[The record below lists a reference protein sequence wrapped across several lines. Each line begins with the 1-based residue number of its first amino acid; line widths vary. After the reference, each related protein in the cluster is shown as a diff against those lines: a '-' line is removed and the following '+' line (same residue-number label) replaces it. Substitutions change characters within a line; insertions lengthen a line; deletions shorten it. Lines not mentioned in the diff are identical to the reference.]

1 MAFYPHLVIPVLVS
15 LGLTWLIDKHL
26 KKFFFVFVFLY
37 PVVSYSDENLA
48 SSKVFVE
55 KLGKQVVEKV
65 SNTEITELERYNNF
79 KKLYL
84 SSFDNYYISRF
95 VLGRYWKTID
105 KGIQKKF
112 VDSFNNYIV
121 ATYAPKF
128 KGWEGTFKAVE
139 SLFENNY
146 YNVKMDILNKDG
158 PTLKMMW
165 KMYLNKN
172 KEFKILDVN
181 IDGVSM
187 LVTQRAEF
195 LSVIKN
201 HPNGVNGLIDA
212 MNKKTDGS

>member
-1 MAFYPHLVIPVLVS
+1 MNIR
-15 LGLTWLIDKHL
+15 
-26 KKFFFVFVFLY
+26 KFFFSLLLFL
-37 PVVSYSDENLA
+37 PLTAISDENLGK
-48 SSKVFVE
+48 SKVFVE
-55 KLGKQVVEKV
+55 KLGKEVVEKV
-65 SNTEITELERYNNF
+65 SNTDITEIERYNNF

-105 KGIQKKF
+105 KVIQKQF

-128 KGWEGTFKAVE
+128 KGWEGTFKAVD
-139 SLFENNY
+139 SLLENNY
-146 YNVKMDILNKDG
+146 YNVKMDILNEDG

-201 HPNGVNGLIDA
+201 HPNGVIGLIDA
-212 MNKKTDGS
+212 MNKKTSGS

>member
-1 MAFYPHLVIPVLVS
+1 MHF
-15 LGLTWLIDKHL
+15 KE
-26 KKFFFVFVFLY
+26 FFFVLIFLY

>member
-1 MAFYPHLVIPVLVS
+1 MQFKKLFLVLVLFYPVI
-15 LGLTWLIDKHL
+15 
-26 KKFFFVFVFLY
+26 
-37 PVVSYSDENLA
+37 SYSDENIGK
-48 SSKVFVE
+48 SKMFVE

-65 SNTEITELERYNNF
+65 SNTEITEQERYNNF
-79 KKLYL
+79 KTLYL

-105 KGIQKKF
+105 KGIQKQF

-165 KMYLNKN
+165 KIYINKN
-172 KEFKILDVN
+172 EEFKILDVN

-201 HPNGVNGLIDA
+201 HPNGVKGLIDA
-212 MNKKTDGS
+212 MNKKIAGS

>member
-1 MAFYPHLVIPVLVS
+1 MHF
-15 LGLTWLIDKHL
+15 
-26 KKFFFVFVFLY
+26 KKFFFVLIFLY

-105 KGIQKKF
+105 KGVQKKF

>member
-1 MAFYPHLVIPVLVS
+1 M
-15 LGLTWLIDKHL
+15 HL
-26 KKFFFVFVFLY
+26 KKFFFVLVFLY

-105 KGIQKKF
+105 KGVQKKF

>member
-1 MAFYPHLVIPVLVS
+1 MRFKKLFLVLVLFYPVIS
-15 LGLTWLIDKHL
+15 H
-26 KKFFFVFVFLY
+26 
-37 PVVSYSDENLA
+37 SDENIGK
-48 SSKVFVE
+48 SKLFVE

-65 SNTEITELERYNNF
+65 SNTEITEQERYNNF
-79 KKLYL
+79 KTLYL

-105 KGIQKKF
+105 KGIQKQF
-112 VDSFNNYIV
+112 VNSFNNYIV

-158 PTLKMMW
+158 PTLKMMS
-165 KMYLNKN
+165 KIYINKN
-172 KEFKILDVN
+172 EEFKILDVN

-201 HPNGVNGLIDA
+201 HPNGVKGLIDA
-212 MNKKTDGS
+212 MDKKTAGS

>member
-1 MAFYPHLVIPVLVS
+1 MNIRS
-15 LGLTWLIDKHL
+15 
-26 KKFFFVFVFLY
+26 FFFSFILFIPL
-37 PVVSYSDENLA
+37 SAISDENIDK
-48 SSKVFVE
+48 SKVFLE

-65 SNTEITELERYNNF
+65 SNTDISDIERYNNF
-79 KKLYL
+79 KQLYL

-105 KGIQKKF
+105 KGIQKQF
-112 VDSFNNYIV
+112 VDSFNKYIV

-128 KGWEGTFKAVE
+128 KGWEGTFKAVD
-139 SLFENNY
+139 SLLENNY
-146 YNVKMDILNKDG
+146 YNVKMNILNEDG

-201 HPNGVNGLIDA
+201 HPNGVVGLIDA
-212 MNKKTDGS
+212 MNKKTSGS

>member
-1 MAFYPHLVIPVLVS
+1 M
-15 LGLTWLIDKHL
+15 HL
-26 KKFFFVFVFLY
+26 KKFFFVLIFLY
-37 PVVSYSDENLA
+37 PFVSYSDENLA

-105 KGIQKKF
+105 KSVQKKF

>member
-1 MAFYPHLVIPVLVS
+1 MNIRS
-15 LGLTWLIDKHL
+15 
-26 KKFFFVFVFLY
+26 FFFSFILFIPL
-37 PVVSYSDENLA
+37 SAISDENIDK
-48 SSKVFVE
+48 SKVFLE
-55 KLGKQVVEKV
+55 KLGKQFVEKV
-65 SNTEITELERYNNF
+65 SNTDISDIERYNNF
-79 KKLYL
+79 KQLYL

-105 KGIQKKF
+105 KGIQKQF
-112 VDSFNNYIV
+112 VDSFNKYIV

-128 KGWEGTFKAVE
+128 KGWEGTFKAVD
-139 SLFENNY
+139 SLLENNY
-146 YNVKMDILNKDG
+146 YNVKMDILNEDG

-201 HPNGVNGLIDA
+201 HPNGVVGLIDA
-212 MNKKTDGS
+212 MNKKTSGS

>member
-1 MAFYPHLVIPVLVS
+1 MRFKKLFLALILFYTVIS
-15 LGLTWLIDKHL
+15 H
-26 KKFFFVFVFLY
+26 
-37 PVVSYSDENLA
+37 SDENIGK
-48 SSKVFVE
+48 SKLFVE

-65 SNTEITELERYNNF
+65 SNTEITEQERYNNF
-79 KKLYL
+79 KTLYL

-105 KGIQKKF
+105 KGIQKQF

-165 KMYLNKN
+165 KIYINKN
-172 KEFKILDVN
+172 EEFKILDVN

-201 HPNGVNGLIDA
+201 HPNGVKGLIDA
-212 MNKKTDGS
+212 MDKKKAGS

>member
-1 MAFYPHLVIPVLVS
+1 M
-15 LGLTWLIDKHL
+15 HL
-26 KKFFFVFVFLY
+26 KKFFFVLTFLY
-37 PVVSYSDENLA
+37 PLVSYSDENLA

-105 KGIQKKF
+105 KGVQKKF

>member
-1 MAFYPHLVIPVLVS
+1 MRFKKLFLVLILFYPVIS
-15 LGLTWLIDKHL
+15 H
-26 KKFFFVFVFLY
+26 
-37 PVVSYSDENLA
+37 SDENIGK
-48 SSKVFVE
+48 SKLFVE

-65 SNTEITELERYNNF
+65 SNTEITEQERYNNF
-79 KKLYL
+79 KTLYL

-105 KGIQKKF
+105 KGIQKQF

-172 KEFKILDVN
+172 KEFKVLDVN

-201 HPNGVNGLIDA
+201 NPNGVKGLIA
-212 MNKKTDGS
+212 EMEKKSAGS

>member
-1 MAFYPHLVIPVLVS
+1 MI
-15 LGLTWLIDKHL
+15 IRR
-26 KKFFFVFVFLY
+26 FFFSLILLL
-37 PVVSYSDENLA
+37 PISAISDENIGK
-48 SSKVFVE
+48 SKIFVE
-55 KLGKQVVEKV
+55 KLGKEVVEKV
-65 SNTEITELERYNNF
+65 SNTDISDIERYNNF
-79 KKLYL
+79 KQLYL

-105 KGIQKKF
+105 KGIQKQF
-112 VDSFNNYIV
+112 VDSFNKYIV

-128 KGWEGTFKAVE
+128 KGWEGTFKAVD
-139 SLFENNY
+139 SLLENNY
-146 YNVKMDILNKDG
+146 YNVKMDILNEDG

-201 HPNGVNGLIDA
+201 HPNGVVGLIDA
-212 MNKKTDGS
+212 MNKKTSGS

>member
-1 MAFYPHLVIPVLVS
+1 M
-15 LGLTWLIDKHL
+15 HL
-26 KKFFFVFVFLY
+26 KKFFFVLIFLY

-95 VLGRYWKTID
+95 VLGRYWKKID
-105 KGIQKKF
+105 KGVQKKF

-212 MNKKTDGS
+212 MNKKTGGS

>member
-1 MAFYPHLVIPVLVS
+1 M
-15 LGLTWLIDKHL
+15 HL
-26 KKFFFVFVFLY
+26 KKFFFVLIFLY

-105 KGIQKKF
+105 KGVQKKF

-128 KGWEGTFKAVE
+128 KGWECTFKAVE

>member
-1 MAFYPHLVIPVLVS
+1 MHL
-15 LGLTWLIDKHL
+15 L
-26 KKFFFVFVFLY
+26 KKFFFVLIFLY

-158 PTLKMMW
+158 PTLKMIW

>member
-1 MAFYPHLVIPVLVS
+1 MQFKKLFLVLVLFYPVI
-15 LGLTWLIDKHL
+15 
-26 KKFFFVFVFLY
+26 
-37 PVVSYSDENLA
+37 SYSDENIGK
-48 SSKVFVE
+48 SKMFVE

-65 SNTEITELERYNNF
+65 SNTEITEQERYNNF
-79 KKLYL
+79 KTLYL

-105 KGIQKKF
+105 KGIQKQF

-146 YNVKMDILNKDG
+146 YNVKMDILNEDG

-165 KMYLNKN
+165 KIYINKN
-172 KEFKILDVN
+172 EEFKILDVN

-201 HPNGVNGLIDA
+201 HPNGVKGLIDA
-212 MNKKTDGS
+212 MDKKTAGS

>member
-1 MAFYPHLVIPVLVS
+1 MNIRR
-15 LGLTWLIDKHL
+15 
-26 KKFFFVFVFLY
+26 FFFSFILLFPL
-37 PVVSYSDENLA
+37 SAISDENIGK
-48 SSKVFVE
+48 SKVFIE

-65 SNTEITELERYNNF
+65 SNTDISEVERYNNF
-79 KKLYL
+79 KQLYL

-105 KGIQKKF
+105 KGIQKQF
-112 VDSFNNYIV
+112 VDSFNKYIV

-128 KGWEGTFKAVE
+128 KGWEGTFKAVD
-139 SLFENNY
+139 SLLENNY
-146 YNVKMDILNKDG
+146 YNVKMDILNEDG

-201 HPNGVNGLIDA
+201 HPNGVVGLIDA
-212 MNKKTDGS
+212 MNKKTSGS

>member
-1 MAFYPHLVIPVLVS
+1 MHF
-15 LGLTWLIDKHL
+15 
-26 KKFFFVFVFLY
+26 KKFFFVLIFLY

>member
-1 MAFYPHLVIPVLVS
+1 MNIRR
-15 LGLTWLIDKHL
+15 
-26 KKFFFVFVFLY
+26 FFFSFILFIPL
-37 PVVSYSDENLA
+37 SAISDENIDK
-48 SSKVFVE
+48 SKVFLE

-65 SNTEITELERYNNF
+65 SNTDISDIERYNNF
-79 KKLYL
+79 KQLYL

-105 KGIQKKF
+105 KGIQKQF
-112 VDSFNNYIV
+112 VDSFNKYIV

-128 KGWEGTFKAVE
+128 KGWEGTFKAVD
-139 SLFENNY
+139 SLLENNY
-146 YNVKMDILNKDG
+146 YNVKMDILNEDG

-201 HPNGVNGLIDA
+201 HPNGVVGLIDA
-212 MNKKTDGS
+212 MNKKTSGS

>member
-1 MAFYPHLVIPVLVS
+1 M
-15 LGLTWLIDKHL
+15 HL
-26 KKFFFVFVFLY
+26 KKFFFVLIFLY

-212 MNKKTDGS
+212 MNKKTGGS

>member
-1 MAFYPHLVIPVLVS
+1 M
-15 LGLTWLIDKHL
+15 HL
-26 KKFFFVFVFLY
+26 KKFFFVLVFLY
-37 PVVSYSDENLA
+37 PLVSYSDENLA

-105 KGIQKKF
+105 KGVQKKF

>member
-1 MAFYPHLVIPVLVS
+1 MNIRR
-15 LGLTWLIDKHL
+15 
-26 KKFFFVFVFLY
+26 FFFSFILFIPL
-37 PVVSYSDENLA
+37 SAISDENIGK
-48 SSKVFVE
+48 SKVFIE

-65 SNTEITELERYNNF
+65 SNTDISDIERYNNF
-79 KKLYL
+79 KQLYL

-105 KGIQKKF
+105 KGIQKQF
-112 VDSFNNYIV
+112 VDSFNKYIV

-128 KGWEGTFKAVE
+128 KGWEGTFKAVD
-139 SLFENNY
+139 SLLENNY
-146 YNVKMDILNKDG
+146 YNVKMDILNEDG

-201 HPNGVNGLIDA
+201 HPNGVVGLIDA
-212 MNKKTDGS
+212 MNKKTSGS